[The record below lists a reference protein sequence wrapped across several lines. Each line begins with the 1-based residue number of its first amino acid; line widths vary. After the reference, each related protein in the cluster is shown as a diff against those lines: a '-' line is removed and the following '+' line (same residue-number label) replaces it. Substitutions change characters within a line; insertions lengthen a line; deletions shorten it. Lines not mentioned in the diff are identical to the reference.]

1 MVNSVRLENTKFT
14 LNVKLLLHFMYVS
27 LKIRDSVL
35 LKNAGAA
42 IELWDRQLEAA

>member
-1 MVNSVRLENTKFT
+1 
-14 LNVKLLLHFMYVS
+14 MYVS

-42 IELWDRQLEAA
+42 IELWDRQLEAAWFGKEQDKQKIST